1 MKSATRVAIVD
12 DQAVFRNALRNLLLR
27 VPALQV
33 VGEAANGVEAVDVVE
48 RTHPDVVLMDV
59 NMPVM
64 DGIEATGVIAS
75 KFPCVRVIV
84 LSLHEARDLAERA
97 CRAGACMYLCKECT
111 IQDLITAIL
120 TCSNESA
127 AEQRLAS

>member
-1 MKSATRVAIVD
+1 MKNPTRVAIVD

-33 VGEAANGVEAVDVVE
+33 VGEAANGVEAVEVVE
-48 RTHPDVVLMDV
+48 RTHPDIVLMDV

-64 DGIEATGVIAS
+64 DGIEATGAIVS
-75 KFPCVRVIV
+75 RFPWVRVIV

-111 IQDLITAIL
+111 IQDLITTIDN
-120 TCSNESA
+120 CRNSSA
-127 AEQRLAS
+127 S

>member
-1 MKSATRVAIVD
+1 MERPTRVAIVD

-33 VGEAANGVEAVDVVE
+33 VGEAANGIEAVEVVEAK
-48 RTHPDVVLMDV
+48 RPDVVLMDV

-64 DGIEATGVIAS
+64 DGIEATRVIAS
-75 KFPCVRVIV
+75 RFPCVRVIV

-97 CRAGACMYLCKECT
+97 CKAGACMYLCKECT
-111 IQDLITAIL
+111 IQDLITAIHGPRKQIM
-120 TCSNESA
+120 